1 MKKNQR
7 YVKIKA
13 VLDSLAPAIPVTR
26 ILGYFFERSKQRLSK
41 KTIFGLVTN
50 TACPQGV
57 NSIDYSNLSFCLTL
71 YLFVLLCHN
80 F

>member
-50 TACPQGV
+50 TACPREIFLKMDLLV
-57 NSIDYSNLSFCLTL
+57 LSLWLVEL
-71 YLFVLLCHN
+71 YTGFLS
-80 F
+80 